1 MQTPNTTES
10 PTGLVALDQR
20 PLWQRAHERLRDEI
34 ISGRLTPGTEL
45 QEVVLAESLGV
56 SRGPIR
62 EALGRLAAE
71 GLVTVRPRRGA
82 VVRALSAEEFLE
94 AYQVREAL
102 EVMAVRLAV
111 AKLTPDDLAEL
122 GRLIDE
128 MSARAERGDVRGFFE
143 ANAAF
148 HRVFFDVAGN
158 RMLAELH
165 RQVRDQIDRHRQR
178 SLELRG
184 NVHRSVA
191 EHRAIL
197 RAVQS
202 GDVERAAHLVS
213 EHIRVPQIRL
223 QVDRAGETAGSLR
236 EASSPEPP
244 ASRRRAA
251 GSGGSG
257 AAARPTTSEEGR
269 S

>member
-1 MQTPNTTES
+1 MQTPNTAES
-10 PTGLVALDQR
+10 RSSTGLVALDQR
-20 PLWQRAHERLRDEI
+20 PLWQRAHEHLREEI
-34 ISGRLTPGTEL
+34 ISGRLPPGTEL
-45 QEVVLAESLGV
+45 QEVALAESLGV

-102 EVMAVRLAV
+102 EVMAMRLAV
-111 AKLTPDDLAEL
+111 PKLIPENIAEL
-122 GRLIDE
+122 QRLIDE
-128 MSARAERGDVRGFFE
+128 MGALADGEDVQGFFE
-143 ANAAF
+143 ANGAF

-158 RMLAELH
+158 RMLAELYN
-165 RQVRDQIDRHRQR
+165 QLRDQIDRHRLR

-197 RAVQS
+197 RAVEA
-202 GDVERAAHLVS
+202 GDVERAVHLVS

-223 QVDRAGETAGSLR
+223 QVEEHVTGAPAGGLA
-236 EASSPEPP
+236 
-244 ASRRRAA
+244 
-251 GSGGSG
+251 
-257 AAARPTTSEEGR
+257 
-269 S
+269 

>member
-1 MQTPNTTES
+1 MQMPNTTKAES
-10 PTGLVALDQR
+10 QSSRGLVALDQR
-20 PLWQRAHERLRDEI
+20 TLWQRAHEHLREEI

-45 QEVVLAESLGV
+45 QEVALAESLGV

-82 VVRALSAEEFLE
+82 VVRALSAEEFIE

-111 AKLTPDDLAEL
+111 PRLAGEEIAAMQ
-122 GRLIDE
+122 RLIDR
-128 MSARAERGDVRGFFE
+128 MSALADAEDVQGFFE
-143 ANAAF
+143 ANTAF
-148 HRVFFDVAGN
+148 HQVFFEAAGN
-158 RMLAELH
+158 RTLTKLYRQLH
-165 RQVRDQIDRHRQR
+165 DQIDRHRLR

-184 NVHRSVA
+184 NVRRSIA

-197 RAVQS
+197 RAVRA
-202 GDVERAAHLVS
+202 GDVDRAAHLVS

-223 QVDRAGETAGSLR
+223 QVEGHEAGSPAG
-236 EASSPEPP
+236 ASL
-244 ASRRRAA
+244 
-251 GSGGSG
+251 
-257 AAARPTTSEEGR
+257 
-269 S
+269 

>member
-1 MQTPNTTES
+1 MANTVRTE
-10 PTGLVALDQR
+10 PTREAAAATLDHR
-20 PLWQRAHERLRDEI
+20 TLWQRVYDHLREEILSSRLP
-34 ISGRLTPGTEL
+34 PGTEL
-45 QEVVLAESLGV
+45 QEVGLSQELGV

-82 VVRALSAEEFLE
+82 VVRALSANEFLE

-111 AKLTPDDLAEL
+111 PRLTDDDFADLEV
-122 GRLIDE
+122 LIDT
-128 MSARAERGDVRGFFE
+128 MTACAERDDVQGAFA

-148 HRVFFDVAGN
+148 HERFFERASN
-158 RMLAELH
+158 RMLSDMY
-165 RQVRDQIDRHRQR
+165 RQLRGHIDRHRLR

-184 NVHRSVA
+184 NLQRSVT

-197 RAVQS
+197 RAARA

-223 QVDRAGETAGSLR
+223 QVEEHQA
-236 EASSPEPP
+236 AS
-244 ASRRRAA
+244 
-251 GSGGSG
+251 
-257 AAARPTTSEEGR
+257 
-269 S
+269 